1 MSSSDEDEE
10 SPIKRQKVSRVPKQ
24 IRVWAEWK
32 DAVGSPTFPNPEGQA
47 SPPPPTRPIDLTPP
61 PQDAKYVIDQKDVLR
76 PMGTSRNAT
85 LSPTGYFFLGGF
97 TKTWVGA
104 DKKKKVE
111 TIRLLDEVES
121 TAPTEVS
128 WHVISITGTPY
139 GHSGHRRCMFFPCT
153 FSHHVL

>member
-1 MSSSDEDEE
+1 MSSSEDEE
-10 SPIKRQKVSRVPKQ
+10 SPIKRQKGFSRVHKQ
-24 IRVWAEWK
+24 LRVWAEWK
-32 DAVGSPTFPNPEGQA
+32 DAVGSVSFPNPEGQA
-47 SPPPPTRPIDLTPP
+47 STPPSRPIDLTPP

-139 GHSGHRRCMFFPCT
+139 EPSGHRRYTCFPCT
-153 FSHHVL
+153 ISHHVL